1 MFDYHTHTFFS
12 DDANIP
18 MDAMIE
24 AACQAGIKEM
34 AITDHY
40 DPLYPDPA
48 YTFDLDF
55 PAYHQALEKNQAAF
69 KDRITIVKGME
80 LGLQRTALDECSRA
94 ANAYPYDFIIGSF
107 HCMEGMDLYRR
118 DLLFADRSVEEVYI
132 AFYAY
137 MKDCLSKFD
146 DFNVVGHFNIIDR
159 YSPEIAKDSLTKELR
174 EDILK
179 NLAERGKGIEI
190 NTSSYRYK
198 MGRRTTPTLDI
209 LKTFKKVGG
218 EVLTIGSDAHY
229 TEHVGD
235 HIEEARSLAKE
246 AGFKYIA
253 TFRERKPIFVS
264 L

>member
-18 MDAMIE
+18 MDEMIE
-24 AACQAGIKEM
+24 AACKAGITEM

-40 DPLYPDPA
+40 DPLYPDPD
-48 YTFDLDF
+48 YTFLLDF
-55 PAYHQALEKNQAAF
+55 EAYQKALEKAQATF

-80 LGLQRTALDECSRA
+80 LGLQSHALEECSRA

-107 HCMEGMDLYRR
+107 HCAQGFDLYRR
-118 DLLFADRSVEEVYI
+118 DLLFKDRTVEEVYI
-132 AFYAY
+132 GFYTY
-137 MKDCLSKFD
+137 MKDCLARFE

-174 EDILK
+174 EDILR

-218 EVLTIGSDAHY
+218 EVITIGSDAHY
-229 TEHVGD
+229 PEHVGD
-235 HIEEARSLAKE
+235 HHADAVALAKE
-246 AGFKYIA
+246 AGFRYVA
-253 TFRERKPIFVS
+253 TFRERKPSFTAV
-264 L
+264 